1 MDKQLYF
8 CNVFLDPGFQKA
20 KMSWGR
26 HQGIVAVIVVFAV
39 EIVVVEV
46 SADIAVAVI
55 VVTASAVVEAV
66 LDAVE
71 LDTSEDVTA
80 VALIVAVD
88 CDDMV
93 DAADVDSVDTF
104 ADKVSL
110 NISINHWN
118 CFSCNLTLNYLWI
131 KSERKQT
138 WNLFCLIDQRS
149 Q

>member
-1 MDKQLYF
+1 
-8 CNVFLDPGFQKA
+8 
-20 KMSWGR
+20 MSWGR

-46 SADIAVAVI
+46 SADIAVVVI

-71 LDTSEDVTA
+71 LDTSEDITA
-80 VALIVAVD
+80 VAVD